1 MTVQLELEVGTTQA
15 SNQLE
20 TPHRDL
26 QLVRVTATGTG
37 ISATPNT
44 GPMEPTVQVGT
55 VNMEWLVLV
64 NCRIH

>member
-1 MTVQLELEVGTTQA
+1 MTVQLELEVGTT
-15 SNQLE
+15 SNQL
-20 TPHRDL
+20 DL

-44 GPMEPTVQVGT
+44 GPMEPTVQLGT

>member
-1 MTVQLELEVGTTQA
+1 MTVQLELEVGTT

-26 QLVRVTATGTG
+26 QLVRVTATGSG

-55 VNMEWLVLV
+55 VNMECLVLV

>member
-1 MTVQLELEVGTTQA
+1 MTVRLELEVGTT